1 MGYNSIRRINNKTS
15 TKKRR
20 QTKNYR
26 RANLDLG
33 SSVDKKV
40 KSDAIEKILR
50 QEFVKEVEEANKSCL
65 KK

>member
-15 TKKRR
+15 MKKRTR
-20 QTKNYR
+20 SKNYR
-26 RANLDLG
+26 RSKLDFG
-33 SSVDKKV
+33 SSVDKKI

-50 QEFVKEVEEANKSCL
+50 QEFVREIEDIT